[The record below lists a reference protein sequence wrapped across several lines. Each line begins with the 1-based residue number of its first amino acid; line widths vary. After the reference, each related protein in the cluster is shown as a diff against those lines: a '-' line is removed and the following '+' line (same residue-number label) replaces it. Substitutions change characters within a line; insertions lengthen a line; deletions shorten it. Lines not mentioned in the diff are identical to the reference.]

1 MTDTVVVQIGL
12 QAMLATAKVA
22 APVLVTALAV
32 GLFVGL
38 LQSVTQIQEV
48 TLTFVPKFVAVA
60 VVVLVAGNWMLGELV
75 TFTQDMY
82 RMVPELVSGG

>member
-12 QAMLATAKVA
+12 QTMLATAKVA
-22 APVLVTALAV
+22 APILVTALAV
-32 GLFVGL
+32 GLLIGL

-60 VVVLVAGNWMLGELV
+60 VVILLAGNWMLGELV
-75 TFTQDMY
+75 AFTQDMY